1 MKLVEKLAVYRGQY
15 GYSTLLKNKEDK
27 LYVQVG
33 FKRGQEPLQ
42 DKVIIDIKDGFL
54 SFYKDKNGLAKPKIV
69 VMDYTEVDVNQNAAV
84 SHIDYVPMPTNDF
97 IPPFDDSDLPF

>member
-1 MKLVEKLAVYRGQY
+1 MKLVENLMVFRGQY

-42 DKVIIDIKDGFL
+42 DKLMINIKDGFL

-69 VMDYTEVDVNQNAAV
+69 VMDYTEVEATQN
-84 SHIDYVPMPTNDF
+84 F
-97 IPPFDDSDLPF
+97 IPNDEEVMSTTDLPF

>member
-1 MKLVEKLAVYRGQY
+1 MKLVENLMVFRGQY

-42 DKVIIDIKDGFL
+42 DKLMINIKDGFL
-54 SFYKDKNGLAKPKIV
+54 SFYKDKNGFAKPKIV
-69 VMDYTEVDVNQNAAV
+69 VMDYTEVETTQNN
-84 SHIDYVPMPTNDF
+84 MEQNF
-97 IPPFDDSDLPF
+97 IPNDEEVLATDDLPF

>member
-1 MKLVEKLAVYRGQY
+1 MQLVGNLMVYRGQY

-42 DKVIIDIKDGFL
+42 DKVMIDIKDGFL

-69 VMDYTEVDVNQNAAV
+69 VMEFEELEQKAKQNDYFPEN
-84 SHIDYVPMPTNDF
+84 YFPPMT
-97 IPPFDDSDLPF
+97 DDDELPF